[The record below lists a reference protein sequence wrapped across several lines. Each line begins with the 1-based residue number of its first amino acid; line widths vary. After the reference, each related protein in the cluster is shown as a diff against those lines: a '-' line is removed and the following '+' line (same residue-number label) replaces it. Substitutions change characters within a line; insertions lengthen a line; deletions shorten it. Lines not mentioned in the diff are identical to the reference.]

1 MFVIVF
7 YKDCYER
14 WHNDHLTTSGG
25 LHLYMTIFQDV
36 ITTIKPHLRVIRQS
50 KQSIAAFRKTNLTA
64 PIQTEMCDDQI
75 WRSTSP

>member
-14 WHNDHLTTSGG
+14 WHNDHLTTSGS
-25 LHLYMTIFQDV
+25 LHLYMMIFHDV

-50 KQSIAAFRKTNLTA
+50 KQSIAPLEKRT
-64 PIQTEMCDDQI
+64 
-75 WRSTSP
+75 